1 MMLMMGGTSVDI
13 LSNIDGST
21 IFSMITFGW
30 AAYTYFRGEKTS
42 KELEK
47 MKGEQGKSLESFK
60 IYTKQKHERIIAF
73 YESLCTLLGAC
84 ADLSLKLILDKHPD
98 FTSISLS
105 DFQEYMKELKI
116 VPQDEVVLIEKFW
129 HCRYE
134 NKDITKLEKAL
145 YIANYNKYLLVYMES
160 NSKWINLKLYI
171 SPEDEKTIGE
181 FFEKVRTMFHKYLN
195 PALKD
200 KGLKI
205 HEESDTPFELQCQDY
220 CDELTAELSSDI
232 IPILRK
238 NLRK

>member
-1 MMLMMGGTSVDI
+1 MDI

-84 ADLSLKLILDKHPD
+84 ADLSLKLIIARYPD
-98 FTSISLS
+98 FSTLS
-105 DFQEYMKELKI
+105 VDDFQKYVKNLKI
-116 VPQDEVVLIEKFW
+116 LPQDEVVLIKEFR

-134 NKDITKLEKAL
+134 SMDTPNLEKAL
-145 YIANYNKYLLVYMES
+145 YRANYNKYISAYNES
-160 NSKWINLKLYI
+160 NSKWVKLKLYI
-171 SPEDEKTIGE
+171 SPEDEKRIGE
-181 FFEKVRTMFHKYLN
+181 FFEKARTMFCKYLN
-195 PALKD
+195 PDLKD
-200 KGLKI
+200 SGLQI

-220 CDELTAELSSDI
+220 FDKLTIELSSDI

>member
-1 MMLMMGGTSVDI
+1 MGI
-13 LSNIDGST
+13 LNLDGNT
-21 IFSMITFGW
+21 IFSIITFGW

-116 VPQDEVVLIEKFW
+116 VPQDEAVLIEKFW

-134 NKDITKLEKAL
+134 SMDTPNLEKAL
-145 YIANYNKYLLVYMES
+145 YRANYNKYISAYNES
-160 NSKWINLKLYI
+160 NSKWVKLKLYI
-171 SPEDEKTIGE
+171 SPEDEKRIGE
-181 FFEKVRTMFHKYLN
+181 FFEKARTMFCKYLN
-195 PALKD
+195 PDLKD
-200 KGLKI
+200 SGLQI

-220 CDELTAELSSDI
+220 FDKLTIELSSDI